1 MSMKLVS
8 TNPYTEQIMGEF
20 ETLSFEESAQM
31 LQGSRQA
38 SILYLA
44 RVNLVQP
51 ANLFWPES
59 GEKTGGKR

>member
-1 MSMKLVS
+1 MEVASV
-8 TNPYTEQIMGEF
+8 NPYTEQIMEEF
-20 ETLSFEESAQM
+20 ETLSFEESAKM
-31 LQGSRQA
+31 HHRSRQA
-38 SILYLA
+38 SIFYLA